1 MALAIV
7 DWRQA
12 DRARLAALYAGEIR
26 RWSDVLGWDTAA
38 SWDHIDLGR
47 RLGTVPGLLALDAN
61 GAIAGW
67 GFYLLHRGVLQI
79 GGISAVSQPATTA
92 LVDAICS
99 SEAAANAQSALVFA
113 FTDAPGLSDALAR
126 RGLTVG
132 AYDYLVKRL
141 PLPGLP
147 DRRPGAAGAS
157 SDPGGGQS
165 VSPALCHW
173 RDREAESVA
182 ALLRLAYPGAD
193 GGRPFAPGGTV
204 EEWQEY
210 VDQLVAA
217 AGCGTIMPESCYVV
231 PNGPD
236 RISGVVLVTRLAA
249 RTAHI
254 AQLAVDPQATRR
266 GLGRMLVDAACAR
279 AGAAGCDRIT
289 LLVEGRNTAAR
300 RLYEDSG
307 FQAVARFVSAGTAQS
322 GTSLV
327 ESRV

>member
-47 RLGTVPGLLALDAN
+47 RLGTVSGLLALDAN

-67 GFYLLHRGVLQI
+67 SFYLLHRGVLQI
-79 GGISAVSQPATTA
+79 GGISAVSEPVTTA
-92 LVDAICS
+92 LVDRICS
-99 SEAAANAQSALVFA
+99 SEAAANAQSATVFA
-113 FTDAPGLSDALAR
+113 FTEAPGLSDALAR

-132 AYDYLVKRL
+132 AYDYLVKTL
-141 PLPGLP
+141 PALSDSG
-147 DRRPGAAGAS
+147 PGAVGLAS
-157 SDPGGGQS
+157 DRSGEPA

-210 VDQLVAA
+210 VDQLVGA
-217 AGCGTIMPESCYVV
+217 AGCGTIMPEGCYVV

-236 RISGVVLVTRLAA
+236 QISGVVLVTRLAA
-249 RTAHI
+249 GTAHI

-266 GLGRMLVDAACAR
+266 GLGRMLVEAACAR
-279 AGAAGCDRIT
+279 ASGAGCDRIT

-300 RLYEDSG
+300 RLYECSG
-307 FQAVARFVSAGTAQS
+307 FQAVARFVSAGNA
-322 GTSLV
+322 
-327 ESRV
+327 

>member
-12 DRARLAALYAGEIR
+12 DRAHLAALYAGEIR

-38 SWDHIDLGR
+38 SWDHIELGR

-67 GFYLLHRGVLQI
+67 TFYLVHRGVLQV
-79 GGISAVSQPATTA
+79 GGISAVSEPATTA
-92 LVDAICS
+92 LVEGICS
-99 SEAAANAQSALVFA
+99 SEAAANTQSATVFA
-113 FTDAPGLSDALAR
+113 FTDAPGVSDALAR

-132 AYDYLVKRL
+132 GYDYLVKTL
-141 PLPGLP
+141 PALA
-147 DRRPGAAGAS
+147 DRRPGAVGAS
-157 SDPGGGQS
+157 DGGEPG
-165 VSPALCHW
+165 VLPALRHW

-193 GGRPFAPGGTV
+193 GGRPFASGGTV

-210 VDQLVAA
+210 VGQLVGA
-217 AGCGTIMPESCYVV
+217 AGCGSIMPEGCYVV

-249 RTAHI
+249 GTAHI

-266 GLGRMLVDAACAR
+266 GLGRVLVAAACAR
-279 AGAAGCDRIT
+279 AGDAGCDRIT

-307 FQAVARFVSAGTAQS
+307 FQAVARFVSAGT
-322 GTSLV
+322 T
-327 ESRV
+327 